1 MAFNARKD
9 NWHKLEMSDNVRQHP
24 APRVELRANIQKIL
38 AAVAYVIA
46 LGEKR
51 GLDVTQYDILK
62 TFFIADRSHLNQY
75 GRPVTFDNYYAMR
88 AGPVPSVTYDLLKEN
103 APALH
108 RFHISHLPWERQAGG
123 GGTFHYGK
131 PDIGIIDEAL
141 SESDKLAL
149 SDALSIIKG
158 LTFRQI
164 VELTHNDPAYVEAW
178 DAEGAKQAYLMSLG
192 MFFDSPDFEA
202 AETVEFLSKHQ

>member
-1 MAFNARKD
+1 
-9 NWHKLEMSDNVRQHP
+9 MSDRVRQHP
-24 APRVELRANIQKIL
+24 APRVQLRVNIHKIL
-38 AAVAYVIA
+38 AAISYVIA
-46 LGEKR
+46 IGEKR
-51 GLDVTQYDILK
+51 GMDVTQYDILK

-88 AGPVPSVTYDLLKEN
+88 AGPVPSVTYDLLKESTST
-103 APALH
+103 LQ
-108 RFHISHLPWERQAGG
+108 RFHLHHLPWDRQAGSG
-123 GGTFHYGK
+123 AVFHYGK
-131 PDIGIIDEAL
+131 PDTSRIDEAL

-178 DAEGAKQAYLMSLG
+178 KTEDARKAYPMSLG
-192 MFFDSPDFEA
+192 MFFDSPDFAA